1 MNELGRGIAEPSPAV
16 HEHRARA
23 RASRPNLLKKR
34 HTSGTNDAPSPATPK
49 GQTLGV
55 RLRLWL
61 ERAGDGYRLRDAA
74 SEELVRDDDERIHVV
89 KVAGVSFR
97 GDELQDDAFSPGKRL
112 ALVAEPDNEHDPHAI
127 AVWDADRRKQAGY
140 VPAEIARELHADDWQ
155 AVALYE
161 FVEEGRRM
169 GLRVLLA
176 PDDAWI
182 GTPRA

>member
-1 MNELGRGIAEPSPAV
+1 MPS
-16 HEHRARA
+16 
-23 RASRPNLLKKR
+23 LWKKR
-34 HTSGTNDAPSPATPK
+34 HTSGTNDRSPSATSE

-55 RLRLWL
+55 RVRLWL
-61 ERAGDGYRLRDAA
+61 ERAGDGFRLRDAA
-74 SEELVRDDDERIHVV
+74 TEELVREDDPRIRVV

-97 GDELQDDAFSPGKRL
+97 SDELQDDAFSPGRRL

-127 AVWDADRRKQAGY
+127 SLWDADRLQQVGY
-140 VPAEIARELHADDWQ
+140 VPAEVARDLHADEWQ

-161 FVEEGRRM
+161 FLEDGRRI

-176 PDDAWI
+176 PRDAWI

>member
-1 MNELGRGIAEPSPAV
+1 VKPS
-16 HEHRARA
+16 
-23 RASRPNLLKKR
+23 LLKKR
-34 HTSGTNDAPSPATPK
+34 HTSVTNNRSLTGIPK

-55 RLRLWL
+55 RVRLWL
-61 ERAGDGYRLRDAA
+61 ERSGDGYRLRDAA
-74 SEELVRDDDERIHVV
+74 TEEVVRDDDERIRIV

-97 GDELQDDAFSPGKRL
+97 NDELQDDAFAPGKRL

-127 AVWDADRRKQAGY
+127 AVWDLDRRQQAGY
-140 VPAEIARELHADDWQ
+140 VPAEIAHELHAEEWQ

-161 FVEEGRRM
+161 FLEGGRRV

-176 PDDAWI
+176 PRDAWI